1 MKFIKPLLYLLSF
14 VGLAFGGSPSDYYE
28 NHLTF
33 GAPMTTKIP
42 YKFHISSEPYNYTQ
56 VQGKIDLNQIVNI
69 AEDAWKFI
77 DANKPIVDVNTN
89 FANAVPQGITDWTQ
103 MEGWQDPMSQCFQVE
118 YTNGFGMNVVGFTY
132 CVVYT
137 PGGDYNGKGLYL
149 NRIQIIP
156 SDIQVSWGYKLDAMT
171 SVPSIANSGSTDNP
185 VASAEVHM
193 KFSVTTA
200 IKKDSQE
207 HAYYVKGDGSFMSL
221 N

>member
-1 MKFIKPLLYLLSF
+1 MKFFKPLFYLLSF

-89 FANAVPQGITDWTQ
+89 FANADAKYGLIRLTHIPITLVSTGI
-103 MEGWQDPMSQCFQVE
+103 
-118 YTNGFGMNVVGFTY
+118 
-132 CVVYT
+132 
-137 PGGDYNGKGLYL
+137 
-149 NRIQIIP
+149 IIP
-156 SDIQVSWGYKLDAMT
+156 RIV
-171 SVPSIANSGSTDNP
+171 
-185 VASAEVHM
+185 
-193 KFSVTTA
+193 
-200 IKKDSQE
+200 
-207 HAYYVKGDGSFMSL
+207 
-221 N
+221 